1 MMETL
6 ETLEIN
12 IDELVAEA
20 VKHMEGE
27 ADVRWSVGM
36 ALQVLY
42 EDKGWGKVQ
51 ERMSALYRLT
61 DDQVWLKVRT

>member
-1 MMETL
+1 M
-6 ETLEIN
+6 LEID

-20 VKHMEGE
+20 IKHMQDES
-27 ADVRWSVGM
+27 DVRWSVGM

-42 EDKGWGKVQ
+42 WDKGWGKVQ

-61 DDQVWLKVRT
+61 DDQYELENNDD